1 MYIKGRGI
9 RRDRKKEKNG
19 MKYTVSINSKVSYI
33 VDDFDDLILKNKCR
47 FDWVPLSSVAVKFT
61 VEGDGRKIRPRLQ
74 KMFNGFGNAK
84 FEKEHLF

>member
-1 MYIKGRGI
+1 
-9 RRDRKKEKNG
+9 
-19 MKYTVSINSKVSYI
+19 MKYTVSINSKVSHI
-33 VDDFDDLILKNKCR
+33 VDAFDDLIIKNDCR

-61 VEGDGRKIRPRLQ
+61 VEGDDWKIRPRLQ

>member
-9 RRDRKKEKNG
+9 RLGRKKENNG
-19 MKYTVSINSKVSYI
+19 MKYTVSINSKVSSI
-33 VDDFDDLILKNKCR
+33 VDAFDDLILKNDCR

-61 VEGDGRKIRPRLQ
+61 IEGDGRKIRPRLQ
-74 KMFNGFGNAK
+74 KFFNGFGNAK